1 MKKTLISFVA
11 LAAMAAAATGPARA
25 QYLKG
30 PPPGY
35 AGISRAAGVFPESGS
50 DELMPDGEVCR
61 RPALWTFGR
70 LGIEQD
76 NENVNDN

>member
-1 MKKTLISFVA
+1 MKKTLICFVA
-11 LAAMAAAATGPARA
+11 LAAMAAAATGPERA

-50 DELMPDGEVCR
+50 NELMPDGEVCPQ
-61 RPALWTFGR
+61 PALWIYGKFEK
-70 LGIEQD
+70 EQY
-76 NENVNDN
+76 NEK

>member
-11 LAAMAAAATGPARA
+11 LAAMAAAATGPERA
-25 QYLKG
+25 EYLKD
-30 PPPGY
+30 PPPDD
-35 AGISRAAGVFPESGS
+35 AGIPRAAGVFPESGS

>member
-1 MKKTLISFVA
+1 MSKRLFKTMVA
-11 LAAMAAAATGPARA
+11 LAMAAAATGPERA
-25 QYLKG
+25 QYLKD

-35 AGISRAAGVFPESGS
+35 AGIPRAAGVFPVSGS
-50 DELMPDGEVCR
+50 DEFMPDGEVCR
-61 RPALWTFGR
+61 RPALWTYGG